1 MLVACNWVS
10 SDITELPLRTSNGH
24 KAFFANNVAK
34 GKGTGFVKL
43 CPAGSEYFCFDTFV
57 RNVVVERLV
66 IY

>member
-10 SDITELPLRTSNGH
+10 SDITELPLRTSKAP
-24 KAFFANNVAK
+24 KAFFANVAK